1 MSATLN
7 LVLHLAVILGPLLAL
22 LSIGPSVSDIKARFR
37 LAAWLAGFAGLCAWF
52 LCGYCGPH
60 PFLTMD
66 GGPMPPDLVLVF
78 TTGAVFTCGAIV
90 AMFVRTAAIAQ
101 TA

>member
-7 LVLHLAVILGPLLAL
+7 LVLHLAVILGPLLAVM
-22 LSIGPSVSDIKARFR
+22 SIGPSVDSIKARLK
-37 LAAWLAGFAGLCAWF
+37 LAAWLASFAGLCAWL

-66 GGPMPPDLVLVF
+66 GGPMPPDLVLVLTAGTVF
-78 TTGAVFTCGAIV
+78 TGAAIV
-90 AMFVRTAAIAQ
+90 AVFVRKAIK
-101 TA
+101 T